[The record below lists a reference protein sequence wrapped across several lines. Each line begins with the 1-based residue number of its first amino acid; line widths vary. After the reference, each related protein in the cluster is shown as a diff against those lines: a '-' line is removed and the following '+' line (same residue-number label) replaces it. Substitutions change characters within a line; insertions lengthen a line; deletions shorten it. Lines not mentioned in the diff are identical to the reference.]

1 MLVVAAA
8 LALGIGYVVPETLS
22 QRSNGAAKAQSPEA
36 QSQKDE
42 TQKAETARDESF
54 DVAQSKTA
62 PRAQWAASAPGRVE
76 PLGGEIRI
84 SAQVPGRITDVLV
97 GVNDQVAA
105 GDLLLRFAD
114 EELVAR
120 VHAARAEAA
129 ARKRDR
135 DNEGVGK
142 AAQDRR
148 RAEDDFAR
156 GERWLADAREE
167 LDRTLKLRRSGT
179 ASDADADKARAEV
192 TKAREYLEKTRSS
205 LRKAMAGNGPA
216 PTRLEA
222 ALAVARAELS
232 LAEATLERARI
243 RAPSNGTV
251 LRVHARVG
259 ETAAPSPENAL
270 VVLGDVTR
278 LRVRAEFEE
287 RDIGKVQMD
296 QAAVV
301 RSDAFPGRDFE
312 GTVSS
317 LARALGPSRLGQRG
331 PRRPTDIDVLEV
343 MIDLSGQPPLLP
355 GMRVDV
361 FLKAALPE
369 PPAAALSGGPG
380 REGVLR
386 AS

>member
-1 MLVVAAA
+1 MPKADSSVSMLVVAAA
-8 LALGIGYVVPETLS
+8 LALGVGYFVPETLS
-22 QRSNGAAKAQSPEA
+22 QRSGSA
-36 QSQKDE
+36 
-42 TQKAETARDESF
+42 KAETPTAAHSK
-54 DVAQSKTA
+54 VAQSKPA
-62 PRAQWAASAPGRVE
+62 PKALWAASAPGRVE

-97 GVNDQVAA
+97 GVNDKVVA

-114 EELVAR
+114 AELVAR

-135 DNEGVGK
+135 DGEGVGK

-148 RAEDDFAR
+148 SAEDRLANA
-156 GERWLADAREE
+156 ERLLSLAREE
-167 LDRTLKLRRSGT
+167 LDRTLKLRRSGG
-179 ASDADADKARAEV
+179 AGDVDKAREGATEADEQLEE
-192 TKAREYLEKTRSS
+192 ARSG
-205 LRKAMAGNGPA
+205 LRKAMAGNAPA

-222 ALAVARAELS
+222 ALAAARAELS
-232 LAEATLERARI
+232 LAEAALERARI
-243 RAPSNGTV
+243 RAPSNGTI
-251 LRVHARVG
+251 LQINARVG
-259 ETAAPSPENAL
+259 ETAAPSPDSAL
-270 VVLGDVTR
+270 VVLGDVTA

-287 RDIGKVQMD
+287 RDIGKVQLG

-301 RSDAFPGRDFE
+301 RSDAFPGKDFE

-343 MIDLSGQPPLLP
+343 MIDLAGQPPLLP

-361 FLKAALPE
+361 FLKAALPQ
-369 PPAAALSGGPG
+369 PPAAALPHPPAAALPG
-380 REGVLR
+380 VPRR
-386 AS
+386 T

>member
-1 MLVVAAA
+1 MPKADSSVSMLVVAAA
-8 LALGIGYVVPETLS
+8 LALGIGYFVPQTFS
-22 QRSNGAAKAQSPEA
+22 HRRPVADVAKA
-36 QSQKDE
+36 
-42 TQKAETARDESF
+42 AETP
-54 DVAQSKTA
+54 KTA
-62 PRAQWAASAPGRVE
+62 KTMWAASAPGRVE

-84 SAQVPGRITDVLV
+84 STQVPGRITDVLV
-97 GVNDQVAA
+97 AVNDKVAA

-135 DNEGVGK
+135 DGEGVNK

-148 RAEDDFAR
+148 SAEDR
-156 GERWLADAREE
+156 LANAEQQLASARED
-167 LDRTLKLRRSGT
+167 LDRTLKLKRNGT
-179 ASDADADKARAEV
+179 ASAADADKARQGV
-192 TKAREYLEKTRSS
+192 TKAADQLEQARRA
-205 LRKAMAGNGPA
+205 LRKTMANGGPA

-243 RAPSNGTV
+243 RAPSNGTI
-251 LRVHARVG
+251 LQINARVG
-259 ETAAPSPENAL
+259 ETAVPSPENAL
-270 VVLGDVTR
+270 IVLGDVTA

-287 RDIGKVQMD
+287 RDIGKVRLG

-301 RSDAFPGRDFE
+301 RSDAFPGKDFE

-343 MIDLSGQPPLLP
+343 MIDLTGQPPLLP

-361 FLKAALPE
+361 FLKAALPQ
-369 PPAAALSGGPG
+369 PAAAALRGGS
-380 REGVLR
+380 RR
-386 AS
+386 T

>member
-1 MLVVAAA
+1 MPKADSSVSMLVVAAA
-8 LALGIGYVVPETLS
+8 LALGIGYFVPQTFS
-22 QRSNGAAKAQSPEA
+22 QRPGDTA
-36 QSQKDE
+36 
-42 TQKAETARDESF
+42 KAETPKD
-54 DVAQSKTA
+54 AQSKA
-62 PRAQWAASAPGRVE
+62 PSKTVWAASAPGRVE

-97 GVNDQVAA
+97 GVNDQVTA

-129 ARKRDR
+129 ARKRER
-135 DNEGVGK
+135 DNEGVNK

-148 RAEDDFAR
+148 SAEDKLANA
-156 GERWLADAREE
+156 ERQLAFAREE
-167 LDRTLKLRRSGT
+167 LDRTLKLKRSGT
-179 ASDADADKARAEV
+179 ASATDADKAREGAA
-192 TKAREYLEKTRSS
+192 KATEQIEQARSG
-205 LRKAMAGNGPA
+205 LRKAMANGGPA

-222 ALAVARAELS
+222 SLAVARAELS
-232 LAEATLERARI
+232 LAEAALERARI
-243 RAPSNGTV
+243 RAPSNGTI
-251 LRVHARVG
+251 LQINARVG
-259 ETAAPSPENAL
+259 ETAAPSPDNAL
-270 VVLGDVTR
+270 VVLGDVTA

-287 RDIGKVQMD
+287 RDIGKVHLG

-301 RSDAFPGRDFE
+301 RSDAFPGKDFE

-343 MIDLSGQPPLLP
+343 MIDLTGQPPLLP

-361 FLKAALPE
+361 FLKAALPQ
-369 PPAAALSGGPG
+369 PPAAALAGGP
-380 REGVLR
+380 RR
-386 AS
+386 T